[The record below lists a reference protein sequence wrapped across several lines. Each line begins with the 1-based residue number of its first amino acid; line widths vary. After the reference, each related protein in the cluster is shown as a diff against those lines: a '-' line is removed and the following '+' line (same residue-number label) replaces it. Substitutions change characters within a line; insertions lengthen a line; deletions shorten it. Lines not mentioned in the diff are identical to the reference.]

1 MGPPTSSRPAVGLAV
16 RGYRDSADLRR
27 VLKGASAPWPTG
39 GRRSMGRPTSSR
51 PAAGLAVLEYRGYAD
66 PLHSLNDA
74 ERK

>member
-1 MGPPTSSRPAVGLAV
+1 
-16 RGYRDSADLRR
+16 
-27 VLKGASAPWPTG
+27 
-39 GRRSMGRPTSSR
+39 MGRPTSSR